1 MGAISMLPRLI
12 ACVLPIGLLACST
25 SPPREIALEIRN
37 VPAGGAQ
44 VLIQET
50 FPGFLQ
56 PRAEYTRFVEM
67 AAGDTT
73 LVLNV
78 CPPIRVRVVG
88 YWSTLHLAK
97 PVDWTGPR
105 PAVVVDVADLITVP
119 SLERDLKLAERD
131 RQQIKADGG
140 SSRCIEP

>member
-1 MGAISMLPRLI
+1 MLRKLT
-12 ACVLPIGLLACST
+12 ACALPIGLLACGT
-25 SPPREIALEIRN
+25 SPPREIALQVRN

-56 PRAEYTRFVEM
+56 PRAEYTRFLEM
-67 AAGDTT
+67 PAGDNTM
-73 LVLNV
+73 VLNV

-97 PVDWTGPR
+97 PIDWTAAR
-105 PAVVVDVADLITVP
+105 PVVVVDVNDLVTVP
-119 SLERDLKLAERD
+119 PLERDVELVERD
-131 RQQIKADGG
+131 RQQIRDPRG
-140 SSRCIEP
+140 STRCVEPQ

>member
-1 MGAISMLPRLI
+1 MLR
-12 ACVLPIGLLACST
+12 GLLACALPISLVACGT
-25 SPPREIALEIRN
+25 SPPREIALEVRN

-56 PRAEYTRFVEM
+56 PRAEYTRFLELTP
-67 AAGDTT
+67 GDTAMI
-73 LVLNV
+73 LEV

-97 PVDWTGPR
+97 PIDWTAAR
-105 PAVVVDVADLITVP
+105 PAVVVDVENLTTVP
-119 SLERDLKLAERD
+119 SLERDRELAERD
-131 RQQIKADGG
+131 RQEITDAHR
-140 SSRCIEP
+140 STRCVEPR